1 MILCCKCKCTVRM
14 SNKLVHCRLIRI
26 IDVITYIEYSLL
38 FCHSTSLIL
47 QIYCYHI
54 FCLALVCWSRLH
66 FQKHI
71 SNYHTNTNLNW
82 FSLLNYRQPKLVNL
96 IYAKI
101 RPLQNEAGRHFIVTK
116 YLLDEDRKSDEVK
129 KSYIFY
135 SFSLGSLFSANNLS
149 DLRKGNNW

>member
-1 MILCCKCKCTVRM
+1 M
-14 SNKLVHCRLIRI
+14 SNKLVHCWLIRI
-26 IDVITYIEYSLL
+26 IDVITYIEYWLL

-66 FQKHI
+66 FQMHI
-71 SNYHTNTNLNW
+71 SNYHTITSLNW

-101 RPLQNEAGRHFIVTK
+101 RPLRNEAGRHFIVTK
-116 YLLDEDRKSDEVK
+116 YLLDENQKLDEVK
-129 KSYIFY
+129 KSHVFY
-135 SFSLGSLFSANNLS
+135 SFSLWSLFSDDNFS
-149 DLRKGNNW
+149 YLRKGNYCYT